1 MNIYDTANNL
11 AREIRESD
19 VFKKLKNAK
28 DMIYS
33 DPEKKD
39 LVEEFDRLKVEVQL
53 MEIKQQNHEEV
64 NQEDKR
70 VKLAKLYN
78 TLIANKD
85 IKEYFDLQVQFNQMT
100 YKRDEKDT
108 GSPEVQIALLTERIT
123 ELTEHLKKNPKD
135 NHSRRG
141 LLKMVG
147 NRKNLLNY
155 LVKKDVARYR
165 EIVAKLGLR
174 K

>member
-11 AREIRESD
+11 AREIRESE

-39 LVEEFDRLKVEVQL
+39 LVEEFDKLKVEVQL

-70 VKLAKLYN
+70 INMAKLYN

-85 IKEYFDLQVQFNQMT
+85 IKEYFDLQVQFNQMMIDIN
-100 YKRDEKDT
+100 KIIGD
-108 GSPEVQIALLTERIT
+108 V
-123 ELTEHLKKNPKD
+123 
-135 NHSRRG
+135 
-141 LLKMVG
+141 V
-147 NRKNLLNY
+147 
-155 LVKKDVARYR
+155 KDVF
-165 EIVAKLGLR
+165 
-174 K
+174 

>member
-11 AREIRESD
+11 AREIRESE

-28 DMIYS
+28 DMIFS

-39 LVEEFDRLKVEVQL
+39 LVEEFDKLKVEVQL

-78 TLIANKD
+78 TLISNKD
-85 IKEYFDLQVQFNQMT
+85 IKEYFDLQVQFNQMMIDIN
-100 YKRDEKDT
+100 KIIGD
-108 GSPEVQIALLTERIT
+108 V
-123 ELTEHLKKNPKD
+123 
-135 NHSRRG
+135 
-141 LLKMVG
+141 V
-147 NRKNLLNY
+147 
-155 LVKKDVARYR
+155 KDVF
-165 EIVAKLGLR
+165 
-174 K
+174 

>member
-39 LVEEFDRLKVEVQL
+39 LVEEFDKLKVEVQL

-78 TLIANKD
+78 TLISNKD
-85 IKEYFDLQVQFNQMT
+85 IKEYFDLQVQFNQMMIDIN
-100 YKRDEKDT
+100 KIIGD
-108 GSPEVQIALLTERIT
+108 V
-123 ELTEHLKKNPKD
+123 
-135 NHSRRG
+135 
-141 LLKMVG
+141 V
-147 NRKNLLNY
+147 
-155 LVKKDVARYR
+155 KDVF
-165 EIVAKLGLR
+165 
-174 K
+174 

>member
-11 AREIRESD
+11 AREIRESE

-39 LVEEFDRLKVEVQL
+39 LVEEFDKLKVEVQL

-78 TLIANKD
+78 TLISNKD
-85 IKEYFDLQVQFNQMT
+85 IKEYFDLQIQFNQMMIDIN
-100 YKRDEKDT
+100 KIIGD
-108 GSPEVQIALLTERIT
+108 V
-123 ELTEHLKKNPKD
+123 
-135 NHSRRG
+135 
-141 LLKMVG
+141 V
-147 NRKNLLNY
+147 
-155 LVKKDVARYR
+155 KDVF
-165 EIVAKLGLR
+165 
-174 K
+174 

>member
-64 NQEDKR
+64 NQDDK
-70 VKLAKLYN
+70 KIKMAKLYN
-78 TLIANKD
+78 TLIENKD
-85 IKEYFDLQVQFNQMT
+85 IKEYFDLQVQFNQMIIDIN
-100 YKRDEKDT
+100 KIIGDVVKD
-108 GSPEVQIALLTERIT
+108 LF
-123 ELTEHLKKNPKD
+123 
-135 NHSRRG
+135 
-141 LLKMVG
+141 
-147 NRKNLLNY
+147 
-155 LVKKDVARYR
+155 
-165 EIVAKLGLR
+165 
-174 K
+174 

>member
-11 AREIRESD
+11 AREIRESE

-39 LVEEFDRLKVEVQL
+39 LVEEFDKLKVEVQL

-78 TLIANKD
+78 TLISNKD
-85 IKEYFDLQVQFNQMT
+85 IKEYFDLQVQFNQMMIDIN
-100 YKRDEKDT
+100 KIIGD
-108 GSPEVQIALLTERIT
+108 V
-123 ELTEHLKKNPKD
+123 
-135 NHSRRG
+135 
-141 LLKMVG
+141 V
-147 NRKNLLNY
+147 
-155 LVKKDVARYR
+155 KDVF
-165 EIVAKLGLR
+165 
-174 K
+174 

>member
-39 LVEEFDRLKVEVQL
+39 LVEEFAKLKVEVQL

-78 TLIANKD
+78 TLISNKD
-85 IKEYFDLQVQFNQMT
+85 IKEYFDLQVQFNQMMIDIN
-100 YKRDEKDT
+100 KIIGD
-108 GSPEVQIALLTERIT
+108 V
-123 ELTEHLKKNPKD
+123 
-135 NHSRRG
+135 
-141 LLKMVG
+141 V
-147 NRKNLLNY
+147 
-155 LVKKDVARYR
+155 KDVF
-165 EIVAKLGLR
+165 
-174 K
+174 

>member
-11 AREIRESD
+11 AREIRESE

-39 LVEEFDRLKVEVQL
+39 LVEEFDKLKVEVQL

-78 TLIANKD
+78 TLISNKD
-85 IKEYFDLQVQFNQMT
+85 IKKYFDLQVQFNQMMIDIN
-100 YKRDEKDT
+100 KIIGD
-108 GSPEVQIALLTERIT
+108 V
-123 ELTEHLKKNPKD
+123 
-135 NHSRRG
+135 
-141 LLKMVG
+141 V
-147 NRKNLLNY
+147 
-155 LVKKDVARYR
+155 KDVFY
-165 EIVAKLGLR
+165 IGLQ
-174 K
+174 

>member
-19 VFKKLKNAK
+19 VFKKLRNAK

-39 LVEEFDRLKVEVQL
+39 LVEEFDKLKVEVQL

-78 TLIANKD
+78 TLISNKD
-85 IKEYFDLQVQFNQMT
+85 IKEYFDLQVQFNQMMIDIN
-100 YKRDEKDT
+100 KIIGD
-108 GSPEVQIALLTERIT
+108 V
-123 ELTEHLKKNPKD
+123 
-135 NHSRRG
+135 
-141 LLKMVG
+141 V
-147 NRKNLLNY
+147 
-155 LVKKDVARYR
+155 KDVF
-165 EIVAKLGLR
+165 
-174 K
+174 

>member
-11 AREIRESD
+11 AREIRESE
-19 VFKKLKNAK
+19 VFRKLKNAK

-39 LVEEFDRLKVEVQL
+39 LVEEFDKLKVEVQL

-78 TLIANKD
+78 TLISNKD
-85 IKEYFDLQVQFNQMT
+85 IKEYFDLQVQFNQMMIDIN
-100 YKRDEKDT
+100 KIIGD
-108 GSPEVQIALLTERIT
+108 V
-123 ELTEHLKKNPKD
+123 
-135 NHSRRG
+135 
-141 LLKMVG
+141 V
-147 NRKNLLNY
+147 
-155 LVKKDVARYR
+155 KDVF
-165 EIVAKLGLR
+165 
-174 K
+174 

>member
-39 LVEEFDRLKVEVQL
+39 LVESFDKLRVEVQM

-64 NQEDKR
+64 NQDDK
-70 VKLAKLYN
+70 KIKMAKLYN
-78 TLIANKD
+78 TLIENKD
-85 IKEYFDLQVQFNQMT
+85 IKEYFDLQVQFNQMIIDIN
-100 YKRDEKDT
+100 KIIGDVVKD
-108 GSPEVQIALLTERIT
+108 LF
-123 ELTEHLKKNPKD
+123 
-135 NHSRRG
+135 
-141 LLKMVG
+141 
-147 NRKNLLNY
+147 
-155 LVKKDVARYR
+155 
-165 EIVAKLGLR
+165 
-174 K
+174 

>member
-11 AREIRESD
+11 AREIRESE

-39 LVEEFDRLKVEVQL
+39 LVEEFDKLKVEVQL

-78 TLIANKD
+78 TLISNKD
-85 IKEYFDLQVQFNQMT
+85 IKEYFDLQVQFNQMMIDIN
-100 YKRDEKDT
+100 KIIGDI
-108 GSPEVQIALLTERIT
+108 V
-123 ELTEHLKKNPKD
+123 
-135 NHSRRG
+135 
-141 LLKMVG
+141 
-147 NRKNLLNY
+147 
-155 LVKKDVARYR
+155 KDVF
-165 EIVAKLGLR
+165 
-174 K
+174 

>member
-78 TLIANKD
+78 TLISNKD
-85 IKEYFDLQVQFNQMT
+85 IKEYFDLQVQFNQMMIDIN
-100 YKRDEKDT
+100 KIIGD
-108 GSPEVQIALLTERIT
+108 V
-123 ELTEHLKKNPKD
+123 
-135 NHSRRG
+135 
-141 LLKMVG
+141 V
-147 NRKNLLNY
+147 
-155 LVKKDVARYR
+155 KDVF
-165 EIVAKLGLR
+165 
-174 K
+174 

>member
-39 LVEEFDRLKVEVQL
+39 LVEEFDKLKVEVQL
-53 MEIKQQNHEEV
+53 MEIKQQNNEEV

-78 TLIANKD
+78 TLISNKD
-85 IKEYFDLQVQFNQMT
+85 IKEYFDLQVQFNQMMIDIN
-100 YKRDEKDT
+100 KIIGDI
-108 GSPEVQIALLTERIT
+108 V
-123 ELTEHLKKNPKD
+123 
-135 NHSRRG
+135 
-141 LLKMVG
+141 
-147 NRKNLLNY
+147 
-155 LVKKDVARYR
+155 KDVF
-165 EIVAKLGLR
+165 
-174 K
+174 

>member
-11 AREIRESD
+11 AREIRESE
-19 VFKKLKNAK
+19 VFKKIKNAK

-39 LVEEFDRLKVEVQL
+39 LVEEFDKLKVEVQL

-78 TLIANKD
+78 TLISNKD
-85 IKEYFDLQVQFNQMT
+85 IKEYFDLQVQFNQMMIDIN
-100 YKRDEKDT
+100 KIIGD
-108 GSPEVQIALLTERIT
+108 V
-123 ELTEHLKKNPKD
+123 
-135 NHSRRG
+135 
-141 LLKMVG
+141 V
-147 NRKNLLNY
+147 
-155 LVKKDVARYR
+155 KDVF
-165 EIVAKLGLR
+165 
-174 K
+174 

>member
-11 AREIRESD
+11 AREIRESE

-39 LVEEFDRLKVEVQL
+39 LVEEFDKLKVEVQL

-78 TLIANKD
+78 TLISNKD
-85 IKEYFDLQVQFNQMT
+85 IKEYFDLQVQFNQMIIDIN
-100 YKRDEKDT
+100 KIIGDVVKD
-108 GSPEVQIALLTERIT
+108 LF
-123 ELTEHLKKNPKD
+123 
-135 NHSRRG
+135 
-141 LLKMVG
+141 
-147 NRKNLLNY
+147 
-155 LVKKDVARYR
+155 
-165 EIVAKLGLR
+165 
-174 K
+174 

>member
-39 LVEEFDRLKVEVQL
+39 LVEEFDKLKVEVQL

-78 TLIANKD
+78 TLISNKD
-85 IKEYFDLQVQFNQMT
+85 IKEYFDLQVQFNQMMIDIN
-100 YKRDEKDT
+100 KIIGDI
-108 GSPEVQIALLTERIT
+108 V
-123 ELTEHLKKNPKD
+123 
-135 NHSRRG
+135 
-141 LLKMVG
+141 
-147 NRKNLLNY
+147 
-155 LVKKDVARYR
+155 KDVF
-165 EIVAKLGLR
+165 
-174 K
+174 

>member
-11 AREIRESD
+11 AREIRESK

-39 LVEEFDRLKVEVQL
+39 LVEEFDKLKVEVQL

-78 TLIANKD
+78 TLISNKD
-85 IKEYFDLQVQFNQMT
+85 IKEYFDLQVQFNQMMIDIN
-100 YKRDEKDT
+100 KIIGD
-108 GSPEVQIALLTERIT
+108 V
-123 ELTEHLKKNPKD
+123 
-135 NHSRRG
+135 
-141 LLKMVG
+141 V
-147 NRKNLLNY
+147 
-155 LVKKDVARYR
+155 KDVF
-165 EIVAKLGLR
+165 
-174 K
+174 